1 MTSPSSGLSLG
12 DIMDHTL
19 KVTTK
24 RLQTVE
30 WMKYLINKVS
40 LASNQRKTG
49 RKRRTATASKKIEQ
63 SQSRAN
69 GALFLNE
76 DIKRVYIRLFN

>member
-30 WMKYLINKVS
+30 WMKYLINKVHITS
-40 LASNQRKTG
+40 IKSEEDG
-49 RKRRTATASKKIEQ
+49 RKAEAQARKL
-63 SQSRAN
+63 SRA
-69 GALFLNE
+69 
-76 DIKRVYIRLFN
+76 RVGQREPCS